1 MEFHIYPDFFVCEL
15 IFLIILEIS
24 DKWIGLYC
32 GLILQSIC
40 IQNIVCGGVQGLVK
54 YVLKKLLFMLLSL
67 FILASMTF
75 FLMKAIPGDPFTSE
89 KRVSPEIRALLEEKY
104 GLDKPMYVQYFKY
117 IGDIVQG
124 DFGVSMNY
132 LNQGVTDMITKTFT
146 ASLKIGVFAII
157 ISIIVGVLLGLLAA
171 VYHRKLIDDVT
182 MVLAVIGIAVPS
194 FLLAS
199 LLQYVFAFKLGWFNV
214 MGFDGPL
221 DYVLPVAALS
231 ASPIAFIA
239 RLTRSSM
246 LEVLHADYI
255 KTAKAKG
262 LKWPAIMFKHV
273 VRNGILP
280 VVTYVGPMTA
290 NIITG
295 SVVIEQIFNIGG
307 IGKVFVES
315 ITNRDYTMI
324 MGITIFYGI
333 LLMFARFLTDIAY
346 VLVDPRI
353 KLESR
358 KGA

>member
-1 MEFHIYPDFFVCEL
+1 MYEQYL
-15 IFLIILEIS
+15 
-24 DKWIGLYC
+24 KYM
-32 GLILQSIC
+32 
-40 IQNIVCGGVQGLVK
+40 GG
-54 YVLKKLLFMLLSL
+54 
-67 FILASMTF
+67 
-75 FLMKAIPGDPFTSE
+75 
-89 KRVSPEIRALLEEKY
+89 
-104 GLDKPMYVQYFKY
+104 
-117 IGDIVQG
+117 IVQG
-124 DFGVSMNY
+124 DFGVSMKY
-132 LNQGVTDMITKTFT
+132 LNQSVSEMIVKTFT
-146 ASLKIGVFAII
+146 ASLKIGIFAII
-157 ISIIVGVLLGLLAA
+157 ISVIVGVLLGLLAA

-182 MVLAVIGIAVPS
+182 MILAVIGIAVPS

-199 LLQYVFAFKLGWFNV
+199 LIQFVFASKLGWFNV

-333 LLMFARFLTDIAY
+333 LLMLARFFTDIAY
-346 VLVDPRI
+346 VLIDPRI

>member
-1 MEFHIYPDFFVCEL
+1 M
-15 IFLIILEIS
+15 
-24 DKWIGLYC
+24 
-32 GLILQSIC
+32 
-40 IQNIVCGGVQGLVK
+40 VK

-89 KRVSPEIRALLEEKY
+89 KRVSPEIRALLEVKY

-117 IGDIVQG
+117 IGDIVKG

-132 LNQGVTDMITKTFT
+132 LNQGVTEMIIKTFS
-146 ASLKIGVFAII
+146 ASLKIGIFAII

-199 LLQYVFAFKLGWFNV
+199 LVQFVFASKLGWFNV

-221 DYVLPVAALS
+221 DYVLPVVALS

-333 LLMFARFLTDIAY
+333 LLMFARFLTDIVY

>member
-1 MEFHIYPDFFVCEL
+1 
-15 IFLIILEIS
+15 
-24 DKWIGLYC
+24 
-32 GLILQSIC
+32 
-40 IQNIVCGGVQGLVK
+40 
-54 YVLKKLLFMLLSL
+54 
-67 FILASMTF
+67 MTF

-132 LNQGVTDMITKTFT
+132 LNQGVTDMIVKTFT
-146 ASLKIGVFAII
+146 ASLKIGIFAII

-333 LLMFARFLTDIAY
+333 LLMFARFLTDIVY

>member
-1 MEFHIYPDFFVCEL
+1 ML
-15 IFLIILEIS
+15 
-24 DKWIGLYC
+24 
-32 GLILQSIC
+32 
-40 IQNIVCGGVQGLVK
+40 K

-132 LNQGVTDMITKTFT
+132 LNQGVTDMIVKTFT
-146 ASLKIGVFAII
+146 ASLKIGIFAII

-333 LLMFARFLTDIAY
+333 LLMFARFLTDIVY